1 MLERI
6 DMKRTLAA
14 SLVAVVIS
22 GSVAAAHH
30 SYGAYDRKR
39 VVEIDGTLESFEII
53 NPHSLLK
60 IRSGDAVY
68 AFEWAATRGIERLG
82 IGHGTF
88 KAGDR
93 LIVGGSP
100 RRDFEETLLLTIQ
113 SVHRPADGWRWSRGQ
128 FPTVGTM
135 GGPGGPGAP
144 SGSNR

>member
-1 MLERI
+1 M
-6 DMKRTLAA
+6 
-14 SLVAVVIS
+14 
-22 GSVAAAHH
+22 
-30 SYGAYDRKR
+30 KR

-53 NPHSLLK
+53 NPHSLLE
-60 IRSGDAVY
+60 IRSGDTVY

-82 IGHGTF
+82 IGHDTL

-93 LIVGGSP
+93 LIVSGSP

-113 SVHRPADGWRWSRGQ
+113 SVHRPSDGWCWSRGQ